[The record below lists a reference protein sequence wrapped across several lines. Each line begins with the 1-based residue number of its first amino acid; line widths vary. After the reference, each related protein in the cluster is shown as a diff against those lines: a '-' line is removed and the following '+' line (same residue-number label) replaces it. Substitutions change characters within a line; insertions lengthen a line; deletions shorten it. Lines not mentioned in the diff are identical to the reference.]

1 MIMAAIYNY
10 KTLDF
15 AVKDVDAA
23 SRRVKGYFSAFDKT
37 DSYGDVVR
45 KGAYAKTIQ
54 EQGPNAKRPRIKHL
68 MNHDV
73 NKPLGK
79 LNTLTEDDYGLL
91 YESTIG
97 THALGDDFLKM
108 ADSGL
113 ITEHSIGYTVV
124 KQNQLKDWKDAKE
137 GEAIWELVELKLY
150 EGSSLTGWGVNQFT
164 PLLPK
169 SVEDANKVAQR
180 MKALEA
186 FCRNSDATDETIEL
200 LLIEAKQLSQ
210 LLIDLTAKDVTV
222 PVPATQPIAT
232 DWAKVAMAIQLL

>member
-1 MIMAAIYNY
+1 MAAIYNY

-15 AVKDVDAA
+15 AVKDVDTN
-23 SRRVKGYFSAFDKT
+23 SRKVKGYFSAFDKT

-45 KGAYAKTIQ
+45 KGAYAKTIM
-54 EQGPNAKRPRIKHL
+54 EQGPNSKRPRIKHL

-79 LNTLTEDDYGLL
+79 LDNLTEDDYGLL

-97 THALGDDFLKM
+97 THTLGEDFLKM

-113 ITEHSIGYTVV
+113 ITEHSIGYSVV

-137 GEAIWELVELKLY
+137 GEAVWELVELKLY
-150 EGSSLTGWGVNQFT
+150 EGSSLTGWGVNQYT

-169 SVEDANKVAQR
+169 SAADISKVTER
-180 MKALEA
+180 MKALEK

-210 LLIDLTAKDVTV
+210 LLLDITAKDITE
-222 PVPATQPIAT
+222 PVKITTEPIGL
-232 DWAKVAMAIQLL
+232 DWSKVAMAIQF